1 MRTNLSLL
9 TVLFGSLSMA
19 LIAGCGEATPPTPA
33 PAKPVVHSEGD
44 GHDHKHAEGEG
55 HASHGPHDGHL
66 IELGNEEYHAELVH
80 DEAAGK
86 VTIYVLDS
94 GAKKAVPIEATEL
107 TINLK
112 HDGKG
117 EQFKL
122 AAAPQEGDGEG
133 KSSRFVSDD
142 KELAEDLDH
151 EGTQARLVIEIAGK
165 SFTGEIKHDHDEE
178 HGKDHKHGKK

>member
-1 MRTNLSLL
+1 MRMNLPMLS
-9 TVLFGSLSMA
+9 VVCGSLSLA
-19 LIAGCGEATPPTPA
+19 LIAGCGDTTPPAVTPS
-33 PAKPVVHSEGD
+33 AKTVEHSKDD
-44 GHDHKHAEGEG
+44 GHDHAAEG
-55 HASHGPHDGHL
+55 HAEHGPHEGSL

-94 GAKKAVPIEATEL
+94 AAKKAVPIEATEL
-107 TINLK
+107 VINLK

-133 KSSRFVSDD
+133 KSSRFVSDE
-142 KELAEDLDH
+142 KELAEDLDAK
-151 EGTQARLVIEIAGK
+151 GVQARLVIEIAGK
-165 SFTGEIKHDHDEE
+165 SFTGEIKHDHDDGD
-178 HGKDHKHGKK
+178 HKDHKHDKK

>member
-1 MRTNLSLL
+1 MKTPFTFA
-9 TVLFGSLSMA
+9 TVVAYALFV
-19 LIAGCGEATPPTPA
+19 AGCGEAPA
-33 PAKPVVHSEGD
+33 PSPAPSTGGAAKHD
-44 GHDHKHAEGEG
+44 DHGHDHAEHAHAE
-55 HASHGPHDGHL
+55 HGPHEGTL
-66 IELGNEEYHAELVH
+66 IELGKEEYHAELVH
-80 DEAAGK
+80 DEPAGK

-94 GAKKAVPIEATEL
+94 EAKKAVPIAATEL
-107 TINLK
+107 SINLK

-151 EGTQARLVIEIAGK
+151 EGTEARLVIEIEGK
-165 SFTGEIKHDHDEE
+165 SFTGDIKHDHDD
-178 HGKDHKHGKK
+178 HGHDHKDHKHDKS

>member
-1 MRTNLSLL
+1 MRMNFPMLS
-9 TVLFGSLSMA
+9 VVCGSLSLA
-19 LIAGCGEATPPTPA
+19 LIAGCGEATPPAATP
-33 PAKPVVHSEGD
+33 PAKTVEHSEGD
-44 GHDHKHAEGEG
+44 GHDHAEHAHAEV
-55 HASHGPHDGHL
+55 GPHDGDL

-94 GAKKAVPIEATEL
+94 SAKKAVPIESTEL
-107 TINLK
+107 IINLK

-142 KELAEDLDH
+142 KELVEDL
-151 EGTQARLVIEIAGK
+151 ESKGTVARLVVEIAGK
-165 SFTGEIKHDHDEE
+165 SFTGDIKHDHD
-178 HGKDHKHGKK
+178 HGDHKDHKHDKK

>member
-9 TVLFGSLSMA
+9 TVLCGSLSLA
-19 LIAGCGEATPPTPA
+19 LVAGCGETTPPSP
-33 PAKPVVHSEGD
+33 PPSKPVAHSEGD
-44 GHDHKHAEGEG
+44 GHAEHAHPEV
-55 HASHGPHDGHL
+55 GPHKGHL

-80 DEAAGK
+80 AEDAGGK

-94 GAKKAVPIEATEL
+94 AAKKAVPIEATEL

-122 AAAPQEGDGEG
+122 AADPQEGDGEG

-142 KELAEDLDH
+142 KELAEDLDAD
-151 EGTQARLVIEIAGK
+151 GTEARLVVEIAGK
-165 SFTGEIKHDHDEE
+165 SFTGEIKHEHADE
-178 HGKDHKHGKK
+178 HGKDHKDHKHDKK

>member
-1 MRTNLSLL
+1 MRTNLFLL
-9 TVLFGSLSMA
+9 TVLCGSLSLA
-19 LIAGCGEATPPTPA
+19 LIAGCGEATPPAATP
-33 PAKPVVHSEGD
+33 PAKTVEHSKDD
-44 GHDHKHAEGEG
+44 GHNHAAEG
-55 HASHGPHDGHL
+55 HAEVGPHDGDL

-107 TINLK
+107 IINLK

-142 KELAEDLDH
+142 KELAEDL
-151 EGTQARLVIEIAGK
+151 ESKGTVARLVVEIVGK
-165 SFTGEIKHDHDEE
+165 SFTGDIKHDHDHA
-178 HGKDHKHGKK
+178 HGDHKDHKHDKK